1 MATRSDHTP
10 VEYRLVLESDT
21 KNIHK
26 VEDFFIHL
34 NDLFKIT
41 EEKLHAL
48 LVAVTEAVNNGMIHG
63 NKNDKS
69 KHVIITCTLERKVLT
84 VTITD
89 EGGGF
94 VPDALPNPLHDENLL
109 RAGGRGVFLMKTL
122 MESVTFNE
130 QGNQVTMKLRV

>member
-1 MATRSDHTP
+1 MTTQPVYTP
-10 VEYRLVLESDT
+10 ETHRLILESDT

-34 NDLFKIT
+34 NDHIGMA

-63 NKNDKS
+63 NSNDKS
-69 KHVIITCTLERKVLT
+69 KHVTVTCILEGDILT
-84 VTITD
+84 VSVTD
-89 EGGGF
+89 EGNGF
-94 VPDALPNPLHDENLL
+94 QPDDLPNPLHDDNLL

-122 MESVTFNE
+122 MESVLFNTE
-130 QGNQVTMKLRV
+130 GNEVTMKLRV

>member
-1 MATRSDHTP
+1 MTTLNNQTP
-10 VEYRLVLESDT
+10 GVHRLVLESDT
-21 KNIHK
+21 KNIHR
-26 VEDFFIHL
+26 VEEFFIGL
-34 NDLFKIT
+34 NAEFQIS

-69 KHVIITCTLERKVLT
+69 KYVTITCLLKRKMLT
-84 VTITD
+84 ITITD

-94 VPDALPNPLHDENLL
+94 SPETLPNPLHDENLL
-109 RAGGRGVFLMKTL
+109 RAGGRGVFLMRTL

-130 QGNQVTMKLRV
+130 AGNEVTMRLHI

>member
-1 MATRSDHTP
+1 VQKH
-10 VEYRLVLESDT
+10 RLVLESDT

-34 NDLFKIT
+34 NGQFCMA

-63 NKNDKS
+63 NKNDAS
-69 KHVIITCTLERKVLT
+69 KHVTVTCAMSRKVLT

-89 EGGGF
+89 QGGGF
-94 VPDALPNPLHDENLL
+94 TPEALPNPLHDENLL

-122 MESVTFNE
+122 MQSVSFNKK
-130 QGNQVTMKLRV
+130 GNKVTMKLRV

>member
-1 MATRSDHTP
+1 MATRSAHTP
-10 VEYRLVLESDT
+10 VKHRLVLESDT

-34 NDLFKIT
+34 NSEFGMA

-69 KHVIITCTLERKVLT
+69 KHVTVTCTISRKVLT
-84 VTITD
+84 VTISD
-89 EGGGF
+89 QGGGF
-94 VPDALPNPLHDENLL
+94 TPDAIPNPLHDENLL

-122 MESVTFNE
+122 MQSVSFNKA
-130 QGNQVTMKLRV
+130 GNKVTMKLRV